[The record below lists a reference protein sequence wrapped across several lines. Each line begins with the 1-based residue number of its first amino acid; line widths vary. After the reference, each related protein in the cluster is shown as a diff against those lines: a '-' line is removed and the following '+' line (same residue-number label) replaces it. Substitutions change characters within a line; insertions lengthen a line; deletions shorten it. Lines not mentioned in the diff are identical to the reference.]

1 VKISGF
7 QSSIRPLTLDN
18 GAIRLVGID
27 GLVVTDEETAELD
40 IAVKNG
46 KIAKV
51 ALRGT
56 LSGVSK
62 ERLLMLRE
70 EWSW

>member
-18 GAIRLVGID
+18 GAIRPVGID

-40 IAVKNG
+40 IAVKHG

-62 ERLLMLRE
+62 EDY
-70 EWSW
+70 